1 VGLAFRGL
9 LEQNKNQEAAVWFRA
24 EELGRFP
31 RLSMIAWGQNQ
42 PNRDGSRH
50 IQCRGYQLLDFH
62 H

>member
-1 VGLAFRGL
+1 L

-31 RLSMIAWGQNQ
+31 RLSMIAWGQNR
-42 PNRDGSRH
+42 PDRDGSRH